1 MPLDGICMQAV
12 AEELRPELLGL
23 RIDKVQQPARDQVIL
38 LLRGNKR
45 LLLNAGANAPRIQLT
60 ALTRDNPAEPPMFC
74 MLLRK
79 HLVGGRV
86 AAVTQP
92 PLERLV
98 RLELDVTDDFGQPGR
113 RTLVLE
119 AMGRRS
125 NLILLDGEGR
135 IIDCLRRV
143 DADMSAAR
151 QVLPGLYYEP
161 AEPPMFCMLLRKHLV
176 GGRVAAV
183 TQPPLERLV
192 RLELDVTDDFGQPG
206 RRTLVLEA
214 MGRRSNLILLDGE
227 GRIIDCLRRVDA
239 DMSAARQVLPGLYYE
254 PPASVGR
261 LPVTEETENGFREKI
276 SAANPERSVDAF
288 LLDHYF
294 GISPLIARE
303 LAFRSAGE
311 TDAHLFDLGA
321 VGEDRLWKELSGLI
335 RDIQENHFTP
345 ICLKKDGKMADFT
358 YCPIAQYGPV
368 METVRYDT
376 FSTLMDDFYALREQ
390 QERVRQRGAD
400 LLRTATT
407 ARDRIRRKLAMQE
420 KDYAATQNRDQLRIY
435 GDLITANLYRMERG
449 AARLETENFY
459 DPECRPVAIPLDPL
473 LTPQQ
478 NAAKYYKRY
487 TKAKTAEKYLAEQM
501 ALARRDLDY
510 LESVL
515 EELSRAETEQDFL
528 DIRGELRDAG
538 FLRRQ
543 GKKEQNRPAKPLE
556 FRTTSGFRVLVGRN
570 NRQND
575 KLTRS
580 ADHRDIWLHTQKIH
594 GSHVILCTGGR
605 EVDDDTIVEAAKLA
619 AWFSQAREGANVPVD
634 YTPVKNVKKPAG
646 ARPGMVIY
654 STCRTV
660 NVAPEEGLVKK
671 LQLS

>member
-1 MPLDGICMQAV
+1 MPLDAISLRAV
-12 AEELRPELLGL
+12 VEELRPQLLNL

-45 LLLNAGANAPRIQLT
+45 LLLNAGANAPRLQLT
-60 ALTRDNPAEPPMFC
+60 ELLRDNPAEPPMFC

-79 HLVGGRV
+79 HLVGARV
-86 AAVTQP
+86 AEITQP
-92 PLERLV
+92 GLERLV
-98 RLELDVTDDFGQPGR
+98 RIELDVTDDFGQPG
-113 RTLVLE
+113 
-119 AMGRRS
+119 
-125 NLILLDGEGR
+125 
-135 IIDCLRRV
+135 
-143 DADMSAAR
+143 
-151 QVLPGLYYEP
+151 
-161 AEPPMFCMLLRKHLV
+161 H
-176 GGRVAAV
+176 
-183 TQPPLERLV
+183 
-192 RLELDVTDDFGQPG
+192 
-206 RRTLVLEA
+206 RTLVLEA

-358 YCPIAQYGPV
+358 YCPIAQYGPA

-487 TKAKTAEKYLAEQM
+487 TKAKTAEKYLREQM
-501 ALARRDLDY
+501 ALARRDLAY

-515 EELSRAETEQDFL
+515 QEIQQAETEQDFL
-528 DIRGELRDAG
+528 DIRGEMSDAG
-538 FLRRQ
+538 FIRKQ
-543 GKKEQNRPAKPLE
+543 GKKVLQRPSKPRE
-556 FRTTSGFRVLVGRN
+556 FKTSGGFRVLVGRN

-575 KLTRS
+575 KLTLKD
-580 ADHRDIWLHTQKIH
+580 ADYRDLWFHVQKLH
-594 GSHVILCTGGR
+594 GSHVILCTNGG
-605 EVDDDTIVEAAKLA
+605 EPGDQDITEAAGLA
-619 AWFSQAREGANVPVD
+619 AYYSQAKDSANVPVD
-634 YTPVKNVKKPAG
+634 CTQVKNVKKPAG

-654 STCRTV
+654 TTFRTV
-660 NVAPEEGLVKK
+660 NVTPEEALVKQ
-671 LQLS
+671 LQTEKRA

>member
-45 LLLNAGANAPRIQLT
+45 LLLNAGANTPRIQLT
-60 ALTRDNPAEPPMFC
+60 ALTRDN
-74 MLLRK
+74 
-79 HLVGGRV
+79 
-86 AAVTQP
+86 
-92 PLERLV
+92 
-98 RLELDVTDDFGQPGR
+98 
-113 RTLVLE
+113 
-119 AMGRRS
+119 
-125 NLILLDGEGR
+125 
-135 IIDCLRRV
+135 
-143 DADMSAAR
+143 
-151 QVLPGLYYEP
+151 P

-335 RDIQENHFTP
+335 RAIQENHFTP

-358 YCPIAQYGPV
+358 YCPIAQYGPA

-459 DPECRPVAIPLDPL
+459 DPECRSVAIPLDPL

-487 TKAKTAEKYLAEQM
+487 TKAKTAQEMLTLQLEKGKGELEYLDSVLDSVSRAQGD
-501 ALARRDLDY
+501 RDL
-510 LESVL
+510 
-515 EELSRAETEQDFL
+515 EEIRQELVET
-528 DIRGELRDAG
+528 GY
-538 FLRRQ
+538 LRRR
-543 GKKEQNRPAKPLE
+543 GKAKDRMKRPATKPME
-556 FRTTSGFRVLVGRN
+556 FRSTSGLRISVGRN
-570 NRQND
+570 NLQND
-575 KLTRS
+575 RLTTKQ
-580 ADHRDIWLHTQKIH
+580 AGKWDYWFHTQKIH
-594 GSHVILCTGGR
+594 GAHVILWTDGQKPD
-605 EVDDDTIVEAAKLA
+605 EQSLHEAACLA
-619 AWFSQAREGANVPVD
+619 AWFSQGSQGKKIPVD
-634 YTPVKNVKKPAG
+634 YTPVKFVKKPAG
-646 ARPGMVIY
+646 ARRPTQAGDID
-654 STCRTV
+654 SF
-660 NVAPEEGLVKK
+660 
-671 LQLS
+671 

>member
-12 AEELRPELLGL
+12 AEELRSELLGL

-45 LLLNAGANAPRIQLT
+45 LLLNAGANTPRIQLT
-60 ALTRDNPAEPPMFC
+60 ALTRDN
-74 MLLRK
+74 
-79 HLVGGRV
+79 
-86 AAVTQP
+86 
-92 PLERLV
+92 
-98 RLELDVTDDFGQPGR
+98 
-113 RTLVLE
+113 
-119 AMGRRS
+119 
-125 NLILLDGEGR
+125 
-135 IIDCLRRV
+135 
-143 DADMSAAR
+143 
-151 QVLPGLYYEP
+151 P

-303 LAFRSAGE
+303 LAFRSVGE

-390 QERVRQRGAD
+390 QERERQRGAD

-478 NAAKYYKRY
+478 NAAKYYKEY
-487 TKAKTAEKYLAEQM
+487 NKAKTAEVVLGEQIEKGRRELEYL
-501 ALARRDLDY
+501 D
-510 LESVL
+510 SVL
-515 EELSRAETEQDFL
+515 EAVALAEGERDLMEIRQELTDT
-528 DIRGELRDAG
+528 GY
-538 FLRRQ
+538 LRRSA
-543 GKKEQNRPAKPLE
+543 KAASRMKTAAKPME
-556 FRTTSGFRVLVGRN
+556 FRSTAGLRISVGKN
-570 NRQND
+570 NTQND
-575 KLTRS
+575 ALTTKQ
-580 ADHRDIWLHTQKIH
+580 AGKGDLWLHTQKIH
-594 GSHVILCTGGR
+594 GSHVILWTGGQ
-605 EVDDDTIVEAAKLA
+605 VPDAKSVEEASVLA
-619 AWFSQAREGANVPVD
+619 AWFSQAREGKKVPVD
-634 YTPVKNVKKPAG
+634 YTPVKYVKKPAG
-646 ARPGMVIY
+646 VRPGMVVY
-654 STCRTV
+654 TTYQTAYV
-660 NVAPEEGLVKK
+660 DPDGELAKK
-671 LQLS
+671 LRVK